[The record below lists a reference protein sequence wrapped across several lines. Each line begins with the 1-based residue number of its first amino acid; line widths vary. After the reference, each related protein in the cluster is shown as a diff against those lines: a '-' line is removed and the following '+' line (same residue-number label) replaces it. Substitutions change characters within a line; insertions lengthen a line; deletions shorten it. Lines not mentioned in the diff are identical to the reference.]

1 MRKCLVVGN
10 WIGLMQFTGQACT
23 FSEQKGPGVKRFEFA
38 GAALV
43 VLFITC
49 TCSPLWA
56 HPILPHL
63 FSDHMVLQRDVEIP
77 VWCWT
82 ELARRPAEWKDR
94 RNRAEDLSRS
104 RAARFFRSR
113 SITSSRCGAVFRGA
127 RERLSAAI
135 SLREMRLPFGARRL
149 RKTR

>member
-1 MRKCLVVGN
+1 
-10 WIGLMQFTGQACT
+10 MQFTGQACT

-77 VWCWT
+77 
-82 ELARRPAEWKDR
+82 
-94 RNRAEDLSRS
+94 
-104 RAARFFRSR
+104 R